1 VTQFLH
7 PSPGILRVF
16 VACLLS
22 FTILITPIAA
32 VAAPSIA
39 KASTVKDN
47 DGKKRDQAKSAEEEL
62 FVNPPTAM
70 PAPALPG
77 PLPEPAPE
85 PVPPPVGSVTAVLS
99 VLPLG
104 TVNPGATL
112 TYKVDVGNTTGSDA
126 TGLVFADSI
135 DPHTT
140 FVPGSIQSTPVAF
153 DHATVST
160 NEDTA
165 VVITLQGQD
174 PDGTNLASFSIVT
187 PPAPAKGTL
196 GSISAPTCVGGV
208 CSATV
213 TYTPQ
218 PNVNGADSFTF
229 KVNDGTSDSK
239 VGEEGIVPIT
249 VIAVND
255 PPTFTAGTNQIVNE
269 DAGAQAVSGFV
280 TAISPGPGNESGQ
293 TVSFIIDSPSNA
305 LFATQPSIDSTGKL
319 TYNSAPNLHGVATI
333 TYHAQDNGGIVGCTD
348 PNCNITSPPNSF
360 TITVNKVNDPPTA
373 QAQSYPAQANM
384 QISVAAGS
392 GLLVGAA
399 DAADVAGNGS
409 YIPTFTVGSVNGV
422 TPVAGVINATVAGV
436 GTFAVNASTGAFTVD
451 PAPGVTGTVSTNY
464 TVCDNGDGTVPAAS
478 MCSATATLSLV
489 IAGPVIWFVNP
500 GAGPDTTHTG
510 TLSNP
515 FQLLA
520 SANTAMGLNAGQRI
534 FVYTGTTTSGVGV
547 TLTTSQWLIG
557 QGATNSGN
565 TTNFDTFMGIS
576 PPANTIARPAVNGT
590 KPTIA
595 GRVQMNASNTR
606 VQGVAI
612 APPANTQGLTA
623 TNGVAMTGM
632 QVGVSATQ
640 SDVTVSTTG
649 LSGTNA
655 MGVSLNNAGGVFSLI
670 SVNVNGGAKGI
681 SVTNLATG
689 SFTVLGTGSAGTGGT
704 IQNATNRGAEFIS
717 SSNITL
723 KYMNINGNGLSSP
736 SSAPC
741 SDLSNV
747 IIGAASNTSSNC
759 ESNIHL
765 QSVSTVVLDTVTA
778 NSSKQVG
785 INGNAVNGL
794 TLTDVTASLN
804 GDAINEDGVQLVNST
819 GTITVTRGIFKDNA
833 ANAFRMQNGT
843 GTPTLNITGNN
854 TATGGFFGNTNYP
867 QAGGSA
873 PSPNNTTA
881 NSGIFLATA
890 NTNSAK
896 ITAVIKGVTIDRVY
910 SHGLHADSAGNGTLD
925 LTFGQAGAGN
935 GNTVT
940 NTGLGVV
947 IVGTNSTGFTY
958 SIVNNTF
965 NNTAAAIP
973 LGFATNVISARK
985 AGAGTWTGTISG
997 NKIGTNTVARSGCDV
1012 SACNG
1017 ITADAFNSSGTYTA
1031 TITNNEVNEVN
1042 GAGID
1047 VQSGGGSDSTV
1058 IKTTITGNTV
1068 RDPFIGA
1075 GSGSQNTAIFVQS
1088 GSVVGDTTTV
1098 KAQIDSNICSGSWNT
1113 PGNHSLI
1120 RVRER
1125 FTTTTFCLTNYN
1137 PANDYDGGG
1146 AGNVG
1151 DVATFL
1157 AQQNSGSTA
1166 PAGYAIGSAS
1176 QIATA
1181 PAAGSVSGPSCPLL
1195 LAQGGIMAALN
1206 SPSLISAFLSSS
1218 FESPVF
1224 KSGPASISGG
1234 PKGII
1239 SNSITQ
1245 PGLNEIVAAAIERW
1259 SVTGLTAQ
1267 QIATLHKLTFD
1278 VANLGSSYLG
1288 EADDNHVLVDREAQG
1303 KGWFIDSTP
1312 QDDSEF
1318 SKASG
1323 TRRYTDPMSAPA
1335 GHVDLLTAIM
1345 HEMGHKLGLND
1356 SYQEKDRDNLMYG
1369 YLTVGE
1375 RRIPSQGQAA
1385 NATPGQYVGA
1395 HFLSLPPSVE
1405 SPAVTARAR
1414 LNSAVAGERAAVVET
1429 RASVKTQ
1436 SIFTSVSA
1444 SLSGAPIAK
1453 PDRGSSPHVT
1463 QGVEKEVR
1471 DQRSEIR
1478 GQRSDLRLNHVRRA
1492 LKANDGATLS
1502 WTPTLAASLFAP
1514 MFFSG
1519 GTFPINGTGTGFRLP
1534 SGKTITITFQVTVN
1548 NPPALSGPAVPGCGS
1563 AKCVANH
1570 GNLSGSN
1577 VSGFDTNTVATD
1589 VNVADTTT
1597 TVTSSLN
1604 PSFFGQAVTFTAKV
1618 SSASGIPT
1626 GTVQFRDGPSGTGV
1640 ALGSPVT
1647 LTPTGTCPTAD
1658 PCSVATSAV
1667 ISSLTTGPHTITA
1680 DYVNADGNFDSGSG
1694 LVSQQ
1699 VDPKKTST
1707 TTVTSSSGTSNVG
1720 DLVTFTATVAGSPGG
1735 PPTGSVVFKDNGNTI
1750 TCANVGGQALISGVA
1765 TCDISTLA
1773 EGSHPITAEYGG
1785 DTGFNGS
1792 SGALSP
1798 NQVVSKKATTTVV
1811 TSSPNPSNIN
1821 QNVTLTATVSSVFPG
1836 TPTGTVQFKEG
1847 ASNIGAAQTLNGS
1860 GVATVITSF
1869 STSGNHAPITG
1880 DYSGDAA
1887 FNISTGTLSGGQ
1899 DVNTCSATAVVT
1911 NTIDYNPG
1919 IDPVVS
1925 GSLRAAID
1933 SVCAGA
1939 TITFDPALISGGPAT
1954 ILLVTKL
1961 TVSQDLTITGLGATN
1976 LTISGNSLNRVFEV
1990 TAGTVTISDVT
2001 IAGGKVVGA
2010 AGTGGGLALGANGGS
2025 VFGGGISNAGTLTLL
2040 NAIVSGNQVTGGIG
2054 EANATQGGLGGDA
2067 SGGGI
2072 YNTGTLTL
2080 TTTTVNGSNTATGG
2094 KGGSSDTLGGN
2105 GGFGRGGGVYSTG
2118 TLTLTNST
2126 IASNTAAAGAGG
2138 DGTGGGSP
2146 TPGSPGSSA
2155 GGGVYTNCP
2164 TFTATINGSTFNA
2177 NHAVG
2182 PLAEGGGIDSEGGT
2196 LKINNSTISGNLSDG
2211 NGGGFL
2217 NCGTSTAVFTSV
2229 TITGNHGDAAN
2240 AGTPLGGAGGGIY
2253 VLSAGVT
2260 LRNTIVAGNLDGAT
2274 GNLADVNDDISGNF
2288 GNQVDPSSS
2297 YNLIGDFATNSGLA
2311 DGGPNHNVVG
2321 NGGAGT
2327 IDITTVLN
2335 TTLADNGGPTK
2346 THALVNGSPAL
2357 EKGNAFS
2364 LLIDQ
2369 RGFPRTVDFDSIAPV
2384 SPYDDT
2390 DIGAYERS
2398 STAATITK
2406 AFGQTT
2412 IQPGGSSTVTLTLT
2426 NPNAFDLT
2434 SASFTDTL
2442 VNMSAVAGN
2451 VVSTCGGTP
2460 PNPLGSGDTALS
2472 FTGITIL
2479 ANSSCTVIFAVTSSN
2494 PGTNPNATSGVSATG
2509 VPTGAASNTANLT
2522 VSGAPTITKAFLP
2535 TAIQTGGTSIVTLT
2549 LTNSNASP
2557 LTNASFTDTLV
2568 ANLSAVG
2575 GAGAVSGT
2583 CAGAGTNTLAPGATG
2598 TLSFSGLTIPGSG
2611 NCTVT
2616 FAVTSIVAGTYPNF
2630 TSGVTTDQTP
2640 IGSGSGTVNLTV
2652 FAPPT
2657 IAKAFN
2663 PTAIEPGGTSIVT
2676 LTLSN
2681 SNASALTNASFAD
2694 TLVNMSAVGGT
2705 VTGTCGAS
2713 PGSLNPNDTALTF
2726 TGGTIPGGGSCTVIF
2741 SVKSSTLGPNPNS
2754 TSGVTTAETPIA
2766 VTPSNTV
2773 SLTVLAPPTV
2783 LSITRADANP
2793 TSSDPVHFTVTFS
2806 RAVTGVDT
2814 TDFTTTTTGA
2824 ITGTSATGVAGG
2836 PSAYTVTV
2844 ATGTGDGTLRLNLAD
2859 NDSILSADAATIPL
2873 GGSGVGNGSFS
2884 AGEVYTIDRLNPFV
2898 SSITRTNSSPTNA
2911 ATVDFTVTFSEAVN
2925 GVDTTDFILITT
2937 GLGGAPA
2944 VTLVTPAS
2952 GPSVTYTVTAST
2964 GNGNGTIKL
2973 KLVDNNSITDV
2984 TAKTLAASPGTVEN
2998 DGTFTPTDLA
3008 AKYDIDRTQPGVTI
3022 NQRGTPPD
3030 PQTPQ
3035 ADPVTGPTAS
3045 TVINFT
3051 VVFSEPIVA
3060 GTFTNTDVAISGT
3073 ALATVAN
3080 VSQIAPNDG
3089 TTFNVAV
3096 EGMTQSGTVI
3106 VDIPAGHASD
3116 LAGNLNTVST
3126 STDKTVTFNKD
3137 DFTTFEVN
3145 SLLDTDDSS
3154 CAPIGTGNGCTLREA
3169 INAANADAGA
3179 ETITFAPALTSGG
3192 PATISLL
3199 TALPNITTDM
3209 TIQGPGANLLT
3220 VERNS
3225 GAGTN
3230 FRIFTINTGTVIIS
3244 GLTISKGVLAS
3255 SGQGGGIFNNTG
3267 ATLTINNCAISGN
3280 QVGSSGFGG
3289 GIYSAGTLTLNSS
3302 TINNNHVNTS
3312 GGEGGGIYDAG
3323 ASMNINNSTISGNT
3337 TGTDSKGGGIYNAN
3351 ALPLVISNST
3361 VTLNTTST
3369 GALSAGGGIYLASA
3383 NLTLK
3388 NTIVGGGNS
3397 SPVGPDISGTLQS
3410 DGFNLIQS
3418 TSGATINQN
3427 VGAGPNITGQD
3438 PLLNPLADNGG
3449 GTFTHSLQCT
3459 SPAID
3464 KGKNFGLTTDQRGGT
3479 RPFDLAD
3486 SVYPNAAGG
3495 DGSDIGAYET
3505 QTGGG
3510 CLPLAVPPNP
3520 QPSTNEDTPVV
3531 ITLTGT
3537 YSQNFALTF
3546 SITQQPGH
3554 STANLV
3560 PSAANCAFA
3569 IVSPNPQ
3576 PFMTCTSTVSYTP
3589 SANFNGLDAFKF
3601 KASAGGLDSEEAD
3614 VNITVNP
3621 VNDQPLALSQS
3632 VVTDEDTPLP
3642 ITLAGSD
3649 VETPAGSLAFTV
3661 TVQPLHGTLSGTA
3674 PNVTYTPNLNYNG
3687 PDSFKFTVTDT
3698 GDGPSPPLTSA
3709 AATISITVNA
3719 VNDAPVLDNS
3729 GNMSLS
3735 AINEDVAA
3743 ASNTGTLV
3751 SGVIASAGGTRI
3763 TDVDAGAVQGL
3774 AVIAVDNTNGTWQF
3788 SIDNGTNWAPFGT
3801 PDSLNARLLAANAT
3815 TRVRFL
3821 PNLNFNGTADPGL
3834 TFRAWDQTSGTNG
3847 NTADVSIVGGTTAF
3861 SIAIE
3866 TASIT
3871 VNPVNDQPTADAQ
3884 SVATNEDTAL
3894 PITLTGSDVETPSG
3908 SLIFNLTVQPLHGV
3922 LSGTG
3927 ANRTYT
3933 PAANYNGPDSFKFS
3947 ITDTGDGASPAL
3959 TSAEASVSITVNA
3972 VNDAPSFTKGADQTA
3987 NGPVPQTVPN
3997 WATNISAGPPDES
4010 GQTLTFL
4017 VSNNNN
4023 AIFSVQPSISPSGTL
4038 TFTPA
4043 YGFDGTATVTVKLQD
4058 NGGVALGG
4066 VDTSAPQTFTITV
4079 HALNNPP
4086 TLNALGNVIV
4096 NEDAPLQTVNLSG
4109 ITAGPIYESS
4119 QNLTVTAASNNTAV
4133 IPNPTVTYSSPNPTG
4148 SISFTPVPNA
4158 NGSAMITVTVKDDG
4172 GTANGGVDTF
4182 VRTFIVTV
4190 NAIND
4195 APVNHV
4201 PGSQNAPLNGNL
4213 VFSAANSNLIFI
4225 SDVDA
4230 GTDPLQVTLKATD
4243 GTLTLSGTSGLS
4255 FIAGDGTGDALMTFT
4270 GSLADINAALNGMS
4284 NLAFGSGVIEITTN
4298 DLGHNGAG
4306 GPLTDIDTIQ
4316 VTVIDNLAPLLLTAA
4331 GSDRAIALD
4340 SVTLLRDPFS
4350 LLDDHNFSSDHRTR
4364 ITLFALHAQLKPGEN
4379 ASAVTADADV
4389 SGTVIPLT
4397 VESVRTIPG
4406 FDWLTQVVVKF
4417 PDQFSTGGGGE
4428 VDARISIHLR
4438 GATSNQAVVT
4448 IVPVPGP

>member
-1 VTQFLH
+1 
-7 PSPGILRVF
+7 
-16 VACLLS
+16 
-22 FTILITPIAA
+22 
-32 VAAPSIA
+32 
-39 KASTVKDN
+39 
-47 DGKKRDQAKSAEEEL
+47 
-62 FVNPPTAM
+62 
-70 PAPALPG
+70 
-77 PLPEPAPE
+77 
-85 PVPPPVGSVTAVLS
+85 
-99 VLPLG
+99 
-104 TVNPGATL
+104 
-112 TYKVDVGNTTGSDA
+112 
-126 TGLVFADSI
+126 
-135 DPHTT
+135 
-140 FVPGSIQSTPVAF
+140 
-153 DHATVST
+153 
-160 NEDTA
+160 
-165 VVITLQGQD
+165 
-174 PDGTNLASFSIVT
+174 
-187 PPAPAKGTL
+187 
-196 GSISAPTCVGGV
+196 
-208 CSATV
+208 
-213 TYTPQ
+213 
-218 PNVNGADSFTF
+218 
-229 KVNDGTSDSK
+229 
-239 VGEEGIVPIT
+239 
-249 VIAVND
+249 
-255 PPTFTAGTNQIVNE
+255 
-269 DAGAQAVSGFV
+269 
-280 TAISPGPGNESGQ
+280 
-293 TVSFIIDSPSNA
+293 
-305 LFATQPSIDSTGKL
+305 
-319 TYNSAPNLHGVATI
+319 
-333 TYHAQDNGGIVGCTD
+333 
-348 PNCNITSPPNSF
+348 
-360 TITVNKVNDPPTA
+360 
-373 QAQSYPAQANM
+373 
-384 QISVAAGS
+384 
-392 GLLVGAA
+392 
-399 DAADVAGNGS
+399 
-409 YIPTFTVGSVNGV
+409 
-422 TPVAGVINATVAGV
+422 
-436 GTFAVNASTGAFTVD
+436 
-451 PAPGVTGTVSTNY
+451 
-464 TVCDNGDGTVPAAS
+464 
-478 MCSATATLSLV
+478 
-489 IAGPVIWFVNP
+489 
-500 GAGPDTTHTG
+500 
-510 TLSNP
+510 
-515 FQLLA
+515 
-520 SANTAMGLNAGQRI
+520 
-534 FVYTGTTTSGVGV
+534 
-547 TLTTSQWLIG
+547 
-557 QGATNSGN
+557 
-565 TTNFDTFMGIS
+565 
-576 PPANTIARPAVNGT
+576 
-590 KPTIA
+590 
-595 GRVQMNASNTR
+595 
-606 VQGVAI
+606 
-612 APPANTQGLTA
+612 
-623 TNGVAMTGM
+623 
-632 QVGVSATQ
+632 
-640 SDVTVSTTG
+640 
-649 LSGTNA
+649 
-655 MGVSLNNAGGVFSLI
+655 
-670 SVNVNGGAKGI
+670 
-681 SVTNLATG
+681 
-689 SFTVLGTGSAGTGGT
+689 
-704 IQNATNRGAEFIS
+704 
-717 SSNITL
+717 
-723 KYMNINGNGLSSP
+723 
-736 SSAPC
+736 
-741 SDLSNV
+741 
-747 IIGAASNTSSNC
+747 
-759 ESNIHL
+759 
-765 QSVSTVVLDTVTA
+765 
-778 NSSKQVG
+778 
-785 INGNAVNGL
+785 
-794 TLTDVTASLN
+794 
-804 GDAINEDGVQLVNST
+804 
-819 GTITVTRGIFKDNA
+819 
-833 ANAFRMQNGT
+833 
-843 GTPTLNITGNN
+843 
-854 TATGGFFGNTNYP
+854 
-867 QAGGSA
+867 
-873 PSPNNTTA
+873 
-881 NSGIFLATA
+881 
-890 NTNSAK
+890 
-896 ITAVIKGVTIDRVY
+896 
-910 SHGLHADSAGNGTLD
+910 
-925 LTFGQAGAGN
+925 
-935 GNTVT
+935 
-940 NTGLGVV
+940 
-947 IVGTNSTGFTY
+947 
-958 SIVNNTF
+958 
-965 NNTAAAIP
+965 
-973 LGFATNVISARK
+973 
-985 AGAGTWTGTISG
+985 
-997 NKIGTNTVARSGCDV
+997 
-1012 SACNG
+1012 
-1017 ITADAFNSSGTYTA
+1017 
-1031 TITNNEVNEVN
+1031 
-1042 GAGID
+1042 
-1047 VQSGGGSDSTV
+1047 
-1058 IKTTITGNTV
+1058 
-1068 RDPFIGA
+1068 
-1075 GSGSQNTAIFVQS
+1075 
-1088 GSVVGDTTTV
+1088 
-1098 KAQIDSNICSGSWNT
+1098 
-1113 PGNHSLI
+1113 
-1120 RVRER
+1120 
-1125 FTTTTFCLTNYN
+1125 
-1137 PANDYDGGG
+1137 
-1146 AGNVG
+1146 
-1151 DVATFL
+1151 
-1157 AQQNSGSTA
+1157 
-1166 PAGYAIGSAS
+1166 
-1176 QIATA
+1176 
-1181 PAAGSVSGPSCPLL
+1181 
-1195 LAQGGIMAALN
+1195 
-1206 SPSLISAFLSSS
+1206 
-1218 FESPVF
+1218 
-1224 KSGPASISGG
+1224 
-1234 PKGII
+1234 
-1239 SNSITQ
+1239 
-1245 PGLNEIVAAAIERW
+1245 
-1259 SVTGLTAQ
+1259 
-1267 QIATLHKLTFD
+1267 
-1278 VANLGSSYLG
+1278 
-1288 EADDNHVLVDREAQG
+1288 
-1303 KGWFIDSTP
+1303 
-1312 QDDSEF
+1312 
-1318 SKASG
+1318 
-1323 TRRYTDPMSAPA
+1323 
-1335 GHVDLLTAIM
+1335 
-1345 HEMGHKLGLND
+1345 
-1356 SYQEKDRDNLMYG
+1356 
-1369 YLTVGE
+1369 
-1375 RRIPSQGQAA
+1375 
-1385 NATPGQYVGA
+1385 
-1395 HFLSLPPSVE
+1395 
-1405 SPAVTARAR
+1405 
-1414 LNSAVAGERAAVVET
+1414 
-1429 RASVKTQ
+1429 
-1436 SIFTSVSA
+1436 
-1444 SLSGAPIAK
+1444 
-1453 PDRGSSPHVT
+1453 
-1463 QGVEKEVR
+1463 
-1471 DQRSEIR
+1471 
-1478 GQRSDLRLNHVRRA
+1478 
-1492 LKANDGATLS
+1492 
-1502 WTPTLAASLFAP
+1502 

-1548 NPPALSGPAVPGCGS
+1548 NPPALTGPAVPGCGS

-1618 SSASGIPT
+1618 SSASGTPT

-1658 PCSVATSAV
+1658 PCSVATSAA
-1667 ISSLTTGPHTITA
+1667 ISSLTATTHTITA
-1680 DYVNADGNFDSGSG
+1680 DYTNTDGNFDSGTG
-1694 LVSQQ
+1694 KLLPDPPGQTVSA
-1699 VDPKKTST
+1699 KKAST
-1707 TTVTSSSGTSNVG
+1707 TAVSSSAPLNTSNVG
-1720 DLVTFTATVAGSPGG
+1720 DSVTFTATVSGTAG
-1735 PPTGSVVFKDNGNTI
+1735 PPTGTVQFWDGLSGTGTAIGSPVALTSCGGNA
-1750 TCANVGGQALISGVA
+1750 CANSPA
-1765 TCDISTLA
+1765 ISTLIA
-1773 EGSHPITAEYGG
+1773 GNHTITVDYTG
-1785 DTGFNGS
+1785 DFQFNAS
-1792 SGALSP
+1792 SGTLSGGQ
-1798 NQVVSKKATTTVV
+1798 QVNKKATTTVV

-1911 NTIDYNPG
+1911 NTSDYNPI
-1919 IDPVVS
+1919 IDPVVP

-2001 IAGGKVVGA
+2001 IAAGKVVGA
-2010 AGTGGGLALGANGGS
+2010 AGTGGGVALGANGGS

-2054 EANATQGGLGGDA
+2054 EANATKGGLGGDA

-2080 TTTTVNGSNTATGG
+2080 TNTTVNGSNTATGG

-2105 GGFGRGGGVYSTG
+2105 GGFGRGGGVYSIG

-2126 IASNTAAAGAGG
+2126 VASNTAAAGAGG
-2138 DGTGGGSP
+2138 DGTGGGTP

-2240 AGTPLGGAGGGIY
+2240 VGTPLGGAGGGIY

-2274 GNLADVNDDISGNF
+2274 GNPADVNDDISGNF

-2327 IDITTVLN
+2327 IDVTTVLN
-2335 TTLADNGGPTK
+2335 TTLANNGGPTK

-2406 AFGQTT
+2406 AFGPTT
-2412 IQPGGSSTVTLTLT
+2412 IQPSDTSTVTLTLT

-2434 SASFTDTL
+2434 NASFTDTL

-2451 VVSTCGGTP
+2451 VTSTCGGTQP
-2460 PNPLGSGDTALS
+2460 TTLGSGATALS
-2472 FTGITIL
+2472 FTGITIP
-2479 ANSSCTVIFAVTSSN
+2479 ANSSCTVIFDVTSSN
-2494 PGTNPNATSGVSATG
+2494 AGANPNTTSGVSATG
-2509 VPTGAASNTANLT
+2509 VPTGAASNTATLT

-2535 TAIQTGGTSIVTLT
+2535 TAIQSGGTSTVTLT
-2549 LTNSNASP
+2549 LTNTNASP

-2741 SVKSSTLGPNPNS
+2741 SVKSSTLGPNPNT
-2754 TSGVTTAETPIA
+2754 TSGVTTTQTTIA
-2766 VTPSNTV
+2766 GTGSN
-2773 SLTVLAPPTV
+2773 SPNLTVLAPPTV

-2793 TSSDPVHFTVTFS
+2793 TSLDPVHFTVTFS

-2898 SSITRTNSSPTNA
+2898 SSITRTNSSPTNT

-2925 GVDTTDFILITT
+2925 GVDTTDFTLITS
-2937 GLGGAPA
+2937 GLGGVPA

-2964 GNGNGTIKL
+2964 GTGNGTIKL

-3060 GTFTNTDVAISGT
+3060 GTFTNTDVAITGT

-3126 STDKTVTFNKD
+3126 STDKTVTFFKD

-3145 SLLDTDDSS
+3145 SLADPGDGQCTVVG
-3154 CAPIGTGNGCTLREA
+3154 IGDGCTLREA

-3244 GLTISKGVLAS
+3244 GLTIRKGVLAS

-3302 TINNNHVNTS
+3302 TINDNHINTS
-3312 GGEGGGIYDAG
+3312 GGGGGGIDDAG

-3418 TSGATINQN
+3418 TSGATINAN
-3427 VGAGPNITGQD
+3427 PGAGPNITGQD
-3438 PLLNPLADNGG
+3438 PQLSPLANNGG
-3449 GTFTHSLQCT
+3449 PTFTHAVQCT

-3464 KGKNFGLTTDQRGGT
+3464 KGKSFGLTTDQRGGT

-3486 SVYPNAAGG
+3486 SVYPNAVGG

-3510 CLPLAVPPNP
+3510 CLPLAVPPSP
-3520 QPSTNEDTPVV
+3520 QPSTLEDTPVV

-3589 SANFNGLDAFKF
+3589 SANFNGLDSFKF
-3601 KASAGGLDSEEAD
+3601 KVSAGGLDSEEAD

-3621 VNDQPLALSQS
+3621 VNDPPVANGDVLSNVAEDSGVRTIPFADLLANDSPGPADEAGQTLTVISVSSPVGGTVSILGTNVLFTPTANYYGPASFQYKIRDNGTTNGAPDPKDSVLAATVTFTIDPVADTPSVTSATTSVNIQTTSGLVISRNAVDSTEVTHFKITGITNGTLYQNNGTTTIGNGDFITFAEGNAGLKFTPANNLASPATTFSFDVQGATSAVGDGLSSAATATITVNCGSAVVTNSNDSGAGSLRAIIFSACPGSTVTFNMTPGQVTSPINLTSGELLIDKSLTIQGPGANLLTIAGNNTFRLINANAVGINVSLSGLSFTGGGVQGGANGSVVEFNTGGTLTLANSEFFANTGATVDLISTSQSTGVVVSGSTFRANATLSVLKSDRTPLTVVNSTFSGNTGQAIYNAAAGSTVTNSTIANNATGIQSDSAFCSGCAANVTVTNTLLSGNGSTNLRQTSAGALTSGGHNLLDDATAAAFTAADPSNISIPAGTARLAPLANNGGPTQTRAL
-3632 VVTDEDTPLP
+3632 
-3642 ITLAGSD
+3642 LAGS
-3649 VETPAGSLAFTV
+3649 PALDAGDNAAV
-3661 TVQPLHGTLSGTA
+3661 T
-3674 PNVTYTPNLNYNG
+3674 N
-3687 PDSFKFTVTDT
+3687 
-3698 GDGPSPPLTSA
+3698 PPF
-3709 AATISITVNA
+3709 
-3719 VNDAPVLDNS
+3719 
-3729 GNMSLS
+3729 
-3735 AINEDVAA
+3735 
-3743 ASNTGTLV
+3743 
-3751 SGVIASAGGTRI
+3751 SGVAPFTDQRGAGFARIVDGSDADTTATVDIGAFEAQLSLEDI
-3763 TDVDAGAVQGL
+3763 TDK
-3774 AVIAVDNTNGTWQF
+3774 
-3788 SIDNGTNWAPFGT
+3788 
-3801 PDSLNARLLAANAT
+3801 
-3815 TRVRFL
+3815 
-3821 PNLNFNGTADPGL
+3821 
-3834 TFRAWDQTSGTNG
+3834 
-3847 NTADVSIVGGTTAF
+3847 
-3861 SIAIE
+3861 
-3866 TASIT
+3866 
-3871 VNPVNDQPTADAQ
+3871 
-3884 SVATNEDTAL
+3884 ATNEDTQLQFTFNVGGAASITSVTATSSNTAL
-3894 PITLTGSDVETPSG
+3894 VPNSVANIAPTGAGSTRTLT
-3908 SLIFNLTVQPLHGV
+3908 IN
-3922 LSGTG
+3922 
-3927 ANRTYT
+3927 
-3933 PAANYNGPDSFKFS
+3933 PAADQFGTST
-3947 ITDTGDGASPAL
+3947 IT
-3959 TSAEASVSITVNA
+3959 ITVNGA
-3972 VNDAPSFTKGADQTA
+3972 NGQTMTDTFILTVNSVNDAPSFTKGADQNVNEDA
-3987 NGPVPQTVPN
+3987 GAQSVAN
-3997 WATNISAGPPDES
+3997 WATNLSVGPPNEA
-4010 GQTLTFL
+4010 GQTLTFQ
-4017 VSNNNN
+4017 VTGNSN
-4023 AIFSVQPSISPSGTL
+4023 AALFSAGPSISSSGTL
-4038 TFTPA
+4038 TYTPA
-4043 YGFDGTATVTVKLQD
+4043 ANANGSASITIVLKD
-4058 NGGVALGG
+4058 NGGTANGGQDTSGPQTFTITVGSVNDAPSFTKGPGQIVNEDAGAQSVANWATNLSVGPLDETGQTLAFQVTGNTNPGLFSAGPAISPTGTLTYTPAADANGSANITIVLKDNGG
-4066 VDTSAPQTFTITV
+4066 TANGGQDTSAPQTFTITV
-4079 HALNNPP
+4079 
-4086 TLNALGNVIV
+4086 
-4096 NEDAPLQTVNLSG
+4096 
-4109 ITAGPIYESS
+4109 
-4119 QNLTVTAASNNTAV
+4119 
-4133 IPNPTVTYSSPNPTG
+4133 
-4148 SISFTPVPNA
+4148 
-4158 NGSAMITVTVKDDG
+4158 
-4172 GTANGGVDTF
+4172 
-4182 VRTFIVTV
+4182 

-4195 APVNHV
+4195 PPVNHV

-4213 VFSAANSNLIFI
+4213 IFSTANSNLIFI

-4230 GTDPLQVTLKATD
+4230 GTDPVQVTLKATD

-4255 FIAGDGTGDALMTFT
+4255 FITGDGTGDALMTFT
-4270 GSLADINAALNGMS
+4270 GSIADINAALNGMS

-4306 GPLTDIDTIQ
+4306 GPLTDTDTIQ
-4316 VTVIDNLAPLLLTAA
+4316 VTVIDNLAPLLLTAD
-4331 GSDRAIALD
+4331 GTDRAIALD
-4340 SVTLLRDPFS
+4340 SVTLLRDPFA
-4350 LLDDHNFSSDHRTR
+4350 LLADHNFSSDHRTR

-4379 ASAVTADADV
+4379 ASAITADADV

-4428 VDARISIHLR
+4428 VDAKISIHLR